1 MRDTIKNP
9 EYFAHKLQSNQ
20 ARILKF
26 ETLLTDIEPSNER
39 GIRIGKSWLSRLH
52 MDSVKL
58 AYSAGAGIQ
67 DVYAHYLRFI
77 DSYKDVCAPVDS
89 TYDIIDVLSLGV
101 LFRGTKFDFL
111 PGLETIEG
119 RFHSRDGLIGCLFQ
133 SLRDEP
139 LTICPSQLDYFN
151 RLAEGEDP
159 AEILSLELSQWY
171 RHHKDAYWYN
181 AHRSKNDT
189 YCGYWCFEIAALSQI
204 FGVDD
209 SGFAQNPYYPY
220 DVAHN

>member
-1 MRDTIKNP
+1 MRDTIKSE
-9 EYFAHKLQSNQ
+9 EYFTNKLQSNQ

-26 ETLLTDIEPSNER
+26 ETLLTGIEPSNER
-39 GIRIGKSWLSRLH
+39 GIRIGKGWLSSLH
-52 MDSVKL
+52 LDSLKA

-67 DVYAHYLRFI
+67 DVYAHYLQFI

-89 TYDIIDVLSLGV
+89 AYDVIDALSLGV
-101 LFRGTKFDFL
+101 LFQAAKSNFL
-111 PGLETIEG
+111 PGLESITEK
-119 RFHSRDGLIGCLFQ
+119 FDSRDGLICCLIQ

-139 LTICPSQLDYFN
+139 LTIRPSQLDYFN
-151 RLAEGEDP
+151 RIAEGENP

-171 RHHKDAYWYN
+171 QRRKDAYWYN

-189 YCGYWCFEIAALSQI
+189 YCGYWCFEIAALSKI
-204 FGVDD
+204 FRVDD

-220 DVAHN
+220 DLAHN